1 MKHFHIVNQKAIREN
16 IRKLSV
22 ADGAFW
28 KIYAENQ
35 LREYDGDK
43 TSPTAWMEQ
52 FNKLGI
58 GYIGKRLLMQIK
70 VIRFDGP
77 TRPFAAKEHE
87 MLGQKVCYCY
97 ISDEDP
103 GGSWVS
109 IKDLLTHAHK
119 PGNVAGVVWNS
130 KSGKIQFPECTV
142 DELVV
147 CEDGLWSGS
156 ETKRRL
162 EALRASGVNV
172 RVRLKFAVASDF
184 GLRVARHAIRSLQLT
199 HQVQVDAHDAEIVKF
214 LNTKLPKEFLTGEA
228 MEFEDYF
235 KGLHDYVEPAAF
247 CNEMDWPEGREI
259 ALDTC
264 KNIGGQLVREWYESE
279 RPGADVGIAVEKFA
293 LGGGGFASTVFLK
306 EVFRWSAFR
315 CFGSTVRLSTTGR
328 KYGGVRC

>member
-1 MKHFHIVNQKAIREN
+1 MRNPWQSHTISKPTRRIRKVYCCCKQSHCSHETLRSLWSEYGYDLKHFHIVNQKAIREN

-43 TSPTAWMEQ
+43 TSPAAWMEQ

-130 KSGKIQFPECTV
+130 KSGKIQFPE
-142 DELVV
+142 
-147 CEDGLWSGS
+147 
-156 ETKRRL
+156 
-162 EALRASGVNV
+162 
-172 RVRLKFAVASDF
+172 
-184 GLRVARHAIRSLQLT
+184 
-199 HQVQVDAHDAEIVKF
+199 
-214 LNTKLPKEFLTGEA
+214 
-228 MEFEDYF
+228 
-235 KGLHDYVEPAAF
+235 
-247 CNEMDWPEGREI
+247 
-259 ALDTC
+259 
-264 KNIGGQLVREWYESE
+264 
-279 RPGADVGIAVEKFA
+279 
-293 LGGGGFASTVFLK
+293 
-306 EVFRWSAFR
+306 
-315 CFGSTVRLSTTGR
+315 
-328 KYGGVRC
+328 